1 MSVTLVTCYYRVN
14 SKHPVEDYNK
24 WIHNF
29 IPNFYGNLVIYTSSD
44 LVDYFNPLIKDKNI
58 KLIVKNITDLT
69 IYKKYEDI
77 WDEQKKKDIFCSSR
91 TKECYIL
98 WNSKFDLLKEVIET
112 NPFRSEKFIWNDIG
126 NVRDL
131 NHVSILKNYP
141 KYDSISNNQ
150 MDIALINPFNNKP
163 HFFQNSVHLSG
174 SIFGSDKQ
182 TILILHKLFY
192 EMFDIYLK
200 NDKFI
205 GCDQQILNSVY
216 CNCPNLFN
224 LIDHRDT
231 KHNIPSWVDPWFCL
245 YSYYS
250 K

>member
-1 MSVTLVTCYYRVN
+1 M
-14 SKHPVEDYNK
+14 
-24 WIHNF
+24 
-29 IPNFYGNLVIYTSSD
+29 
-44 LVDYFNPLIKDKNI
+44 
-58 KLIVKNITDLT
+58 
-69 IYKKYEDI
+69 
-77 WDEQKKKDIFCSSR
+77 
-91 TKECYIL
+91 

-112 NPFRSEKFIWNDIG
+112 NPFQSEKFIWNDIG

-141 KYDSISNNQ
+141 KYDNISNNQ
-150 MDIALINPFNNKP
+150 LDIALINPFKNKQN
-163 HFFQNSVHLSG
+163 FFQNSVHLSG

-216 CNCPNLFN
+216 CNYPNLFN
-224 LIDHRDT
+224 LIDHTDT
-231 KHNIPSWVDPWFCL
+231 RHNIQPWVEPWFCL

>member
-1 MSVTLVTCYYRVN
+1 
-14 SKHPVEDYNK
+14 
-24 WIHNF
+24 
-29 IPNFYGNLVIYTSSD
+29 
-44 LVDYFNPLIKDKNI
+44 
-58 KLIVKNITDLT
+58 
-69 IYKKYEDI
+69 
-77 WDEQKKKDIFCSSR
+77 
-91 TKECYIL
+91 
-98 WNSKFDLLKEVIET
+98 
-112 NPFRSEKFIWNDIG
+112 
-126 NVRDL
+126 
-131 NHVSILKNYP
+131 
-141 KYDSISNNQ
+141 

>member
-1 MSVTLVTCYYRVN
+1 MSVTLVSCYYKIN
-14 SKHPVEDYNK
+14 SKHPVENYNT
-24 WIHNF
+24 WILNF

-58 KLIVKNITDLT
+58 KLIIKNITDLT

-77 WDEQKKKDIFCSSR
+77 WEEQKKKDIFCSNR

-98 WNSKFDLLKEVIET
+98 WNSKIEFLKEVIET
-112 NPFRSEKFIWNDIG
+112 NPFQSDKFIWNDIG

-131 NHVSILKNYP
+131 NIVSILKNYP
-141 KYDSISNNQ
+141 KYDNISNNQ
-150 MDIALINPFNNKP
+150 MDIALIMPFENKED
-163 HFFQNSVHLSG
+163 FFQNSVHLSA

-182 TILILHKLFY
+182 TILTLHKLFY

-205 GCDQQILNSVY
+205 GCDQQIWSSIY
-216 CNCPNLFN
+216 CNNPNLFN
-224 LIDHRDT
+224 LIYHTDQQ
-231 KHNIPSWVDPWFCL
+231 HNIAPWIDPWFCL